1 MVLPEFAR
9 NLIDGKNFA
18 SISTLMADGSPSASV
33 VWVGMD
39 GDQIVFNTA
48 EGRMKPKH
56 MRRDA
61 RVAITVFDMEN
72 PYKQAMIRGRVVE
85 LSHDGA
91 DENINAFAKKYM
103 DLDEYP
109 YRQEGEQRVIVRIEA
124 DHCGLMGAED

>member
-61 RVAITVFDMEN
+61 RACW
-72 PYKQAMIRGRVVE
+72 A
-85 LSHDGA
+85 GA
-91 DENINAFAKKYM
+91 TA
-103 DLDEYP
+103 
-109 YRQEGEQRVIVRIEA
+109 R
-124 DHCGLMGAED
+124 HT